1 VPSNLQNSTGQWKGS
16 VEVRST
22 LREENPPLPRTAVL
36 SNSGRYSDMIV
47 VNKDGI
53 SVNNPTGM
61 VQMQGLPLVNHRWS
75 DLKQQE
81 LAGTVSNTSPLT
93 VAIVLRGGDPKGQ
106 EWLRVT
112 ELVNMELSRIQGSP
126 ELAAAS
132 DVPEVIKANPPHL
145 IKIDI
150 SESNTLITELG
161 IKSTPTFLMF
171 HGRSLVY
178 AGAIGGRKVKIST
191 AHKPQVLLIEPN
203 FRQQVPAEKV
213 LRKMGCDAFL
223 CSSLSEA
230 LTRIQQMTKPS
241 ADSSGHVKDAVTF
254 DVVLVS
260 EDLGDDNIIQLKKA
274 LLDVIGSK
282 RTMVAMLVSVL
293 GDRGKSNLKAVKW
306 KHSFTEDVQAFNY
319 CPGVVSVCTAAIQN
333 PIKAN
338 SVEKLL
344 QMTVVPS
351 SDTNFGLTE
360 ATMKHKI
367 AKVQDEVRN
376 GRITPISYVGIRL
389 SAEDTVMRGSSLI
402 AAKK

>member
-1 VPSNLQNSTGQWKGS
+1 
-16 VEVRST
+16 
-22 LREENPPLPRTAVL
+22 
-36 SNSGRYSDMIV
+36 MIV

-53 SVNNPTGM
+53 SANNPTGM
-61 VQMQGLPLVNHRWS
+61 VEMQGLQLVNHRWT
-75 DLKQQE
+75 DLKQE
-81 LAGTVSNTSPLT
+81 LAGPVSNNTPLT

-106 EWLRVT
+106 QWLRIT
-112 ELVNMELSRIQGSP
+112 ELVNMELSKMQESP
-126 ELAAAS
+126 ELAASS
-132 DVPEVIKANPPHL
+132 DIPEAIRSNPPHL

-150 SESNTLITELG
+150 SESNSLITELG

-171 HGRSLVY
+171 QGISLVY

-203 FRQQVPAEKV
+203 FRLQMPAEKT

-223 CSSLSEA
+223 CSSLPEA
-230 LTRIQQMTKPS
+230 LTRIQQMTRPS

-254 DVVLVS
+254 DLVLIS
-260 EDLGDDNIIQLKKA
+260 EDLGGDNITQLKKA

-282 RTMVAMLVSVL
+282 RTMVAMLVNVL
-293 GDRGKSNLKAVKW
+293 GDRGKSNIKAVKW
-306 KHSFTEDVQAFNY
+306 KHNFTEDVGAFN
-319 CPGVVSVCTAAIQN
+319 CPGVASVCTAAIQN

-344 QMTVVPS
+344 QMTVVPHN
-351 SDTNFGLTE
+351 DTNFGLTE

-376 GRITPISYVGIRL
+376 GRVTPISYVGIRM
-389 SAEDTVMRGSSLI
+389 SAEDTVMRGCSLI
-402 AAKK
+402 SAKK